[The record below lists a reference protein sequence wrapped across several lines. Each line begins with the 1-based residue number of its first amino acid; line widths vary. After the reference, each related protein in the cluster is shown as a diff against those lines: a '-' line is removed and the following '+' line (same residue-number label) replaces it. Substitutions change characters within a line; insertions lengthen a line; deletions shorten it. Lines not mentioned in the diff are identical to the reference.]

1 MAKLLSLIAFLSL
14 IDLILIINEET
25 KPEKTALGLRVEKK
39 TQPVVEFSSVYLD

>member
-25 KPEKTALGLRVEKK
+25 KPGETALGLRFKKK